1 MSAPNWAALNKNS
14 KGALMELDLGQQIG
28 LLLGDFSKLAPRI
41 RHLDFDTTA
50 CSERIGVRCSYI
62 AFRDGQPTFDDFI
75 NTISDHI
82 IPFSLPRREIRVAQ
96 TEIAEGDLVAAGRT
110 MSQLTEKARSLFIKA
125 KKGSHR
131 SGEAG
136 EIVLYI
142 LTEWL
147 LQAPQIVSK
156 MYLKTN
162 NQMPV
167 YGTDGI
173 HAKYDNQTK
182 KLHLYWGESKAHAT
196 ISSALSSALDSIKEF
211 ITDSH
216 DQREIKI
223 VAAHSDFEELNEE
236 TREAFLRYLDPY
248 TEESNERIVT
258 HSCLLIFEFNLPK
271 YIRPEDAEDTLIQM
285 TRATVE
291 GFIASIKTTVE
302 SKGLAPQRFEFF
314 LLPVPSVQ
322 AFRDKFQAKIGWPI

>member
-1 MSAPNWAALNKNS
+1 
-14 KGALMELDLGQQIG
+14 MEPDLKQQIG

-41 RHLDFDTTA
+41 RHLDFDTAA
-50 CSERIGVRCSYI
+50 CGDRIGVRCSYI

-75 NTISDHI
+75 TTISEHI
-82 IPFSLPRREIRVAQ
+82 IPFCLPRREIRVAQ
-96 TEIAEGDLVAAGRT
+96 AEIAKGDLIAAGRT

-125 KKGSHR
+125 KLGSHR

-167 YGTDGI
+167 HGTDGI
-173 HAKYDNQTK
+173 HARFDNLTK

-196 ISSALSSALDSIKEF
+196 MSSALSSALDSIKEF
-211 ITDSH
+211 ITESH
-216 DQREIKI
+216 DQREIEI
-223 VAAHSDFEELNEE
+223 VSAYSDFDELNEE

-248 TEESNERIVT
+248 AEESNERIVT
-258 HSCLLIFEFNLPK
+258 HSCLLVFEFTIPK
-271 YIRPEDAEDTLIQM
+271 DTRPEDAENAFIQL

-322 AFRDKFQAKIGWPI
+322 SFRDKFQAKIGWPT